1 MRCTTT
7 TELPTVCSHK
17 YELKYEFM
25 DAKVAVPYMRC
36 RFCQLIQWVDIPT
49 HIPREQ
55 WQRYA
60 IEKQNLII
68 NAINNEEAHLQDQQ
82 YEL

>member
-1 MRCTTT
+1 MRYTTT

-25 DAKVAVPYMRC
+25 EAKVAVPYMRC
-36 RFCQLIQWVDIPT
+36 RFCQLIRWIDIPT
-49 HIPREQ
+49 HIPQEQ
-55 WQRYA
+55 WQKYA
-60 IEKQNLII
+60 IEKQTGII
-68 NAINNEEAHLQDQQ
+68 NDLDKKEAQ